1 MSGCLRLLLLINLS
15 SSSFDNYNNDYI
27 IKWPMGN
34 IRFENCRF
42 SFLLVRIYTH
52 ILIVV
57 SSGLCLKVRTK
68 VKRKIDWSLDEGCF
82 FSVHKW
88 PFFSNSRHKCV
99 FRHVLFLPFIF
110 FSPSYNAKSSLRKKH
125 AFRSIEFDDKLLC
138 VLLMMIIISH

>member
-1 MSGCLRLLLLINLS
+1 MVGFSFSFSFFKFIIDVSGCLRLLLLINLS
-15 SSSFDNYNNDYI
+15 SSLFDNYNNDYI

-82 FSVHKW
+82 FLYISDL
-88 PFFSNSRHKCV
+88 FFLILAINVYLDMHCF
-99 FRHVLFLPFIF
+99 FRLYFFLLYTMLNHP
-110 FSPSYNAKSSLRKKH
+110 
-125 AFRSIEFDDKLLC
+125 
-138 VLLMMIIISH
+138 